1 MNITKLNGKA
11 QNKETQSSLS
21 PGDALELLKE
31 GNRRFVA
38 SQKLDRDLLQEVS
51 DTSLGQYPFAAVLS
65 CIDSRVPAEIV
76 FDQGIGDIFSARVAG
91 NCINEDIL
99 GSLEYSCKVA
109 GSKAIVVMGH
119 SKCGAVSA
127 ACDDVR
133 LGNITALL
141 SKIRPA
147 VESIGDETG
156 KIATSGDAEFVQK
169 VSDRN
174 VNNAIKEILQRSE
187 ILREMHENE
196 EITIIGAMYH
206 VDSGKVSFFD

>member
-11 QNKETQSSLS
+11 QNKETQTSLS
-21 PGDALELLKE
+21 PDDALELLKE
-31 GNRRFVA
+31 GNKRFV
-38 SQKLDRDLLQEVS
+38 SDQPLGRDLLQEVV

-91 NCINEDIL
+91 NCINDDIL

-109 GSKAIVVMGH
+109 GSKAIVIMGH

-133 LGNITALL
+133 LGNITTLL

-147 VESIGDETG
+147 VLSIADETG
-156 KIATSGDAEFVQK
+156 KSAGSGDAEFVQK

-174 VNNAIKEILQRSE
+174 VANSIEEIRERSE
-187 ILREMHENE
+187 ILREMHDNE
-196 EITIIGAMYH
+196 EIAIVGAMYH
-206 VDSGKVSFFD
+206 VDTGRVTFFE